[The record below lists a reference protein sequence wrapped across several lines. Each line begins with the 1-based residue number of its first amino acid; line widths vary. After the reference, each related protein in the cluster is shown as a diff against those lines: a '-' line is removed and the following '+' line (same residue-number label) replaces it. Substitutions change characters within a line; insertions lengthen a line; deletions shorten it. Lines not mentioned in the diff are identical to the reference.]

1 MSETWINGERTIVG
15 RGPAGPQGPPG
26 LPGGPP
32 GPTGPEGPQGPAGAQ
47 GIQGVRGL
55 TGPAG
60 PPGSFQDTFET
71 VSKNLS
77 AADAV
82 MTYTGDDLTQIT
94 YGPITKTLAYGVD
107 GLASIT
113 LSGSTPG
120 GIDLVKTLT
129 YSAGNLTGVTYSS

>member
-1 MSETWINGERTIVG
+1 
-15 RGPAGPQGPPG
+15 
-26 LPGGPP
+26 
-32 GPTGPEGPQGPAGAQ
+32 
-47 GIQGVRGL
+47 
-55 TGPAG
+55 
-60 PPGSFQDTFET
+60 
-71 VSKNLS
+71 
-77 AADAV
+77 